1 MFNVCDVML
10 SEVSAFSPAHIS
22 GFFQIFNQSPDPLLN
37 GSRGAGVS
45 LKTGVTTKV
54 SLQKSAKDSLEIKIN
69 GHITEFAEVSKLV
82 VDSFNSLLK
91 DHYTILVEHE
101 VNVPMGAGFGSSGAG
116 ALSLALAL
124 NEALQVGLS
133 NVKATQIAH
142 NVEVTCKTGLGSVI
156 AETVGGLEIREKP
169 GAPGVGKIKQI
180 PVDDKYVVA
189 CLFFGPISTK
199 TSLSNPQLCQ
209 QINDLG
215 GKLVDD
221 LIIQPKPEVFMKFS
235 REFAEGVGLISERMR
250 KVLVEA
256 DANNIVCSMNMFGE
270 CLFSLIKK
278 DLVNEL
284 LEIFYRH
291 NPSRDS
297 VFVSEIDTEGAKI
310 LW

>member
-1 MFNVCDVML
+1 ML
-10 SEVSAFSPAHIS
+10 REVTAFSPAHIS
-22 GFFQIFNQSPDPLLN
+22 GFFQIFNQSSDPLLN

-54 SLQKSAKDSLEIKIN
+54 SLHKSAKDSLEIKIN
-69 GHITEFAEVSKLV
+69 GYLTESAEVSKFV
-82 VDSFNSLLK
+82 VDSFNCLITEN
-91 DHYTILVEHE
+91 YTILVEHD
-101 VNVPMGAGFGSSGAG
+101 VKVPMGAGFGSSGAG

-124 NEALQVGLS
+124 NEALEAGLS
-133 NVKATQIAH
+133 NIKAAQVAH
-142 NVEVTCKTGLGSVI
+142 NAEVNCKTGLGSVI

-169 GAPGVGKIKQI
+169 GAPGVGKIRQI

-199 TSLSNPQLCQ
+199 TSLSNPKLCQ

-221 LIIQPKPEVFMKFS
+221 LIMRPEPKVFMRFS

-250 KVLVEA
+250 KVLVDA
-256 DANNIVCSMNMFGE
+256 DHNNIVCSMNMFGE
-270 CLFSLIKK
+270 CLFSMVKREY
-278 DLVNEL
+278 VNDL

-291 NPSRDS
+291 TPSKDN
-297 VFVSEIDTEGAKI
+297 VFVSEIDNEGAKI

>member
-1 MFNVCDVML
+1 ML
-10 SEVSAFSPAHIS
+10 REVTAFSPAHIS
-22 GFFQIFNQSPDPLLN
+22 GFFQIFNQSSDPLQN

-54 SLQKSAKDSLEIKIN
+54 KLHKSTKNSLEIKIN
-69 GHITEFAEVSKLV
+69 GYLTESAEVSKLV
-82 VDSFNSLLK
+82 VDSFNCLITE
-91 DHYTILVEHE
+91 HYSILVEHD
-101 VNVPMGAGFGSSGAG
+101 VKVPMGAGFGSSGAG

-124 NEALQVGLS
+124 NQALEVGLS
-133 NVKATQIAH
+133 NVEAAQIAH
-142 NVEVTCKTGLGSVI
+142 NAEVNCKTGLGSVI

-180 PVDDKYVVA
+180 PLDNKYVVA

-199 TSLSNPQLCQ
+199 TSLSNPKLCQ

-221 LIIQPKPEVFMKFS
+221 LIMRPEPKVFMQFS
-235 REFAEGVGLISERMR
+235 REFAEGVGLISKRMR

-256 DANNIVCSMNMFGE
+256 DDKNMLCSMNMFGE
-270 CLFSLIKK
+270 CLFSLIKCDYVN
-278 DLVNEL
+278 DLI
-284 LEIFYRH
+284 EIFYRH
-291 NPSRDS
+291 NPSRNN
-297 VFVSEIDTEGAKI
+297 VFVSEIDNEGAKV